1 METIDRRLWM
11 SQQSPYEQLGVSE
24 DATFEEIQAA
34 KQRVLAQLGGDDTLQ
49 NNIEAAYDAILME
62 RLKLRQQNKIKVP
75 EEIRFPEKLLAT
87 VPKFAPPS
95 LSNSPSWLGD
105 TFERPDRS
113 SLLTTSS
120 AYALLAGAVLVPRI
134 ADTGLP
140 TIMAL
145 GTAFSLYFINQK
157 QRRFKR
163 ALLGSLLA
171 LGVGMLV
178 AGLLVNSAHLPVSS
192 IGLQGEVFAAL
203 VTFVCLWIA
212 SSFTK

>member
-1 METIDRRLWM
+1 M

-95 LSNSPSWLGD
+95 LGNSPSWLGD
-105 TFERPDRS
+105 TFEQPDRS
-113 SLLTTSS
+113 ALLTTSG
-120 AYALLAGAVLVPRI
+120 AYALLAGAALVPRI
-134 ADTGLP
+134 ADTALP

-145 GTAFSLYFINQK
+145 GTAFSLYFINRK

-171 LGVGMLV
+171 LGIGMLV
-178 AGLLVNSAHLPVSS
+178 AGLLVNSAHLPVRN

-203 VTFVCLWIA
+203 VTFLCLWIV

>member
-11 SQQSPYEQLGVSE
+11 SQQSPYEQLGVSQ

-62 RLKLRQQNKIKVP
+62 RLKLRQQNKLKVP

-87 VPKFAPPS
+87 VPKFTPPS
-95 LSNSPSWLGD
+95 LSNSQSWLGD

-113 SLLTTSS
+113 ALLTTSS
-120 AYALLAGAVLVPRI
+120 AYALLAGAALVPRI

-145 GTAFSLYFINQK
+145 GTGFSLYFINQK

-171 LGVGMLV
+171 LVVGMLV
-178 AGLLVNSAHLPVSS
+178 SGLLVNYARIPVGS
-192 IGLQGEVFAAL
+192 IGLHGEIFAAL
-203 VTFVCLWIA
+203 VTFLCLWVV

>member
-1 METIDRRLWM
+1 M
-11 SQQSPYEQLGVSE
+11 SQQSPYEQLGVSK

-62 RLKLRQQNKIKVP
+62 RLKLRQQNKIAVP
-75 EEIRFPEKLLAT
+75 EEIRFPEKLLT
-87 VPKFAPPS
+87 VVPKFTPPS
-95 LSNSPSWLGD
+95 FGNSPSWLSD
-105 TFERPDRS
+105 TFERPSRS
-113 SLLTTSS
+113 EIFTTSG
-120 AYALLAGAVLVPRI
+120 AYAVLAGAALVPRI

-140 TIMAL
+140 TIVAL
-145 GTAFSLYFINQK
+145 GTGFSLYFINQK

-171 LGVGMLV
+171 LVVGTLV
-178 AGLLVNSAHLPVSS
+178 AGLLVNSAHLPVDR
-192 IGLQGEVFAAL
+192 IGLPGEVFAAL
-203 VTFVCLWIA
+203 VTFLCLWLA

>member
-1 METIDRRLWM
+1 M

-24 DATFEEIQAA
+24 DASFEEIQAA

-113 SLLTTSS
+113 SLLTTSG

-140 TIMAL
+140 TLMAI

-171 LGVGMLV
+171 LVVGMLV
-178 AGLLVNSAHLPVSS
+178 AGLLVNSAHLPVSI

>member
-11 SQQSPYEQLGVSE
+11 SQQSPYEQLGVSQ

-62 RLKLRQQNKIKVP
+62 RLKLRQQNKLKVP

-87 VPKFAPPS
+87 VPKFTPPS
-95 LSNSPSWLGD
+95 LSNSPGWLGD

-113 SLLTTSS
+113 ALLTTSS
-120 AYALLAGAVLVPRI
+120 AYTLLAGAALVPRI

-145 GTAFSLYFINQK
+145 GTGFSLYFINQK

-171 LGVGMLV
+171 LTVGMLV
-178 AGLLVNSAHLPVSS
+178 SGLLVNTAHLPVGS
-192 IGLQGEVFAAL
+192 IGLHGEVFAAL
-203 VTFVCLWIA
+203 VTFLCLWIV

>member
-11 SQQSPYEQLGVSE
+11 SQQSPYEQLGVSQ

-49 NNIEAAYDAILME
+49 SNIEAAYDAILME

-95 LSNSPSWLGD
+95 LANSPSWLGD

-113 SLLTTSS
+113 ALMTTSG
-120 AYALLAGAVLVPRI
+120 AYALLAPIR
-134 ADTGLP
+134 D
-140 TIMAL
+140 
-145 GTAFSLYFINQK
+145 Y
-157 QRRFKR
+157 R
-163 ALLGSLLA
+163 
-171 LGVGMLV
+171 
-178 AGLLVNSAHLPVSS
+178 
-192 IGLQGEVFAAL
+192 
-203 VTFVCLWIA
+203 
-212 SSFTK
+212 

>member
-62 RLKLRQQNKIKVP
+62 RLKLRQQNKLKVP

-113 SLLTTSS
+113 ALLTTSS
-120 AYALLAGAVLVPRI
+120 AYALLAGAALVPRI

-145 GTAFSLYFINQK
+145 GTGFSLYFINQK

-171 LGVGMLV
+171 LTVGMLV
-178 AGLLVNSAHLPVSS
+178 SGLLVDTAHLPVGT
-192 IGLQGEVFAAL
+192 IGLHGEVFAAL
-203 VTFVCLWIA
+203 VTFLCLWVV

>member
-87 VPKFAPPS
+87 VPKFTPPS
-95 LSNSPSWLGD
+95 LGNSPNWLGD

-113 SLLTTSS
+113 ALLTTSG
-120 AYALLAGAVLVPRI
+120 AYALLAGAALVPRI
-134 ADTGLP
+134 ANTGLP

-145 GTAFSLYFINQK
+145 GTAFSLYFINRK

-178 AGLLVNSAHLPVSS
+178 SGLLVNSAHLPVRS

-203 VTFVCLWIA
+203 VTFLCLWIV